1 MSYLPEELRHTHR
14 NINAILKDDC
24 VRGRSHQGGWSE
36 RGAMKEPFWERPQG
50 TPASFR
56 TDLLSSVA

>member
-36 RGAMKEPFWERPQG
+36 RGAMKEPFLG
-50 TPASFR
+50 KASR
-56 TDLLSSVA
+56 DTSIL